1 MAMRTIL
8 IGLGLAVMC
17 IIAVG
22 CGTTA
27 TPPPPSTTTTTT
39 TTTTSRSV
47 KDPPMADHAASAAK
61 LIPFTQP
68 VLQAFMP
75 AEIGGWRRVS
85 TTKPMIDTDHG
96 PEPALEIFVIAYARY
111 VRDGVSAEVTVSDLV
126 ELGMGSVTAP
136 PLLTTVVNEFGSTTF
151 SRLGGRLLTRCIDPQ
166 GAGYAAIQAANGV
179 SVAAMGRGA
188 DLPQLVE
195 LIAQTDLPGLEK
207 LVRPTLPSVAND
219 AVDGLS
225 QAIIAMAQRHWAER
239 DPAIG
244 SSLAWEFRIT
254 PPIPSAW
261 PVIEGTTLTWFLYAA
276 ASDPQLADGERV
288 SGPWGRIE
296 SRALTSDGPL
306 FVAMK
311 AGLAPVGTQGV
322 RPLAAS
328 ESVRLDACSPEAL
341 LRSLYALATTWAGN
355 QALMDS
361 TLESY
366 RFWAR
371 MNGVIA
377 EVVLKHQT
385 QFAKVLRQR

>member
-1 MAMRTIL
+1 MAMRTPL
-8 IGLGLAVMC
+8 IGLGLVVMC
-17 IIAVG
+17 ILAVG

-27 TPPPPSTTTTTT
+27 IAPPPSTTTTTS
-39 TTTTSRSV
+39 SRSM
-47 KDPPMADHAASAAK
+47 KDPPMTDHASSAAK
-61 LIPFTQP
+61 LIPFLQP
-68 VLQAFMP
+68 ALEAFLP
-75 AEIGGWRRVS
+75 AALGGWQRVS
-85 TTKPMIDTDHG
+85 TTKPMINDGHG
-96 PEPALEIFVIAYARY
+96 PEPALEVFVVAYARY
-111 VRDGVSAEVTVSDLV
+111 VRDGVSAEVTVTDLV
-126 ELGMGSVTAP
+126 ELGMSSVTEP
-136 PLLTTVVNEFGSTTF
+136 PPLTTVVNEFGSTTF
-151 SRLGGRLLTRCIDPQ
+151 SRLDGRLLSRCIDPH
-166 GAGYAAIQAANGV
+166 GAGYAAIQAASGV
-179 SVAAMGRGA
+179 SVAAMGRGE

-195 LIAQTDLPGLEK
+195 LIAQTDLPGLDK
-207 LVRPTLPSVAND
+207 LVRPTFPSVAND

-225 QAIIAMAQRHWAER
+225 QAIIAMAQRHWSER
-239 DPAIG
+239 DPATG
-244 SSLAWEFRIT
+244 STLAWEFRIT

-276 ASDPQLADGERV
+276 AFDPQLSDGERV

-296 SRALTSDGPL
+296 SRALTSDAPL

-328 ESVRLDACSPEAL
+328 ESGRLDACSPDAL